1 MAKIDKVIS
10 IKVEG
15 VRRIKELEDSLK
27 KLRQEQRENKKQSE
41 GDANR
46 YSKTAKSIKE
56 QSTELRGLR
65 KQMAGVNET
74 TKKGNKLQDSMFKG
88 VVKGAAAFS
97 ILVTAFRRVNQAM
110 TSMISSFTE
119 FEFTMAKVRA
129 VSGATNEEF
138 KQLQSSAAELGRT
151 TFFTASQVAELQLNF
166 SKLGFTTQEILD
178 AQEATINLSI
188 ATGSDLARAAT
199 VAGSAIRGFGLDASE
214 AARVVDVMAVAFTSS
229 ALDIEKFQTSMTKVA
244 PIAAASGFT
253 IEETTAIMSKLAD
266 TGIEASIAGT
276 SLRNIFLKLQD
287 PTSKLSRRFGNT
299 APNLETL
306 LEGFQQMIDDGD
318 DMADMMGVVD
328 IRQVAAFQTMVKGK
342 DDVAALAEELKNSAG
357 AGQEMADIVG
367 DTTQGAILKV
377 KSAIEGFSIALV
389 KNFGDSMKK
398 TLVRFADFLNK
409 LVDSE
414 DKIKNIIESVKTFT
428 KVLIASVIGFKLY
441 TANLARVASGTTMA
455 TVATRVATGAFR
467 TLKVAIASTGIGLL
481 IILLGEL
488 VSMLVFAN
496 DETEKLATTEDK
508 VREAMSKTMVEAE
521 TLRQSLQ
528 KIINTRKELNKLTGN
543 SIVTEG
549 KREELRR
556 REKRDIDIINGLL
569 KKHNKELINQNDN
582 IEDIISSVDDLITKM
597 TDQALAAVFTDMQAE
612 ILKTKVAADLV
623 RNQIIVDR
631 GEATRL
637 GVGSSIGDI
646 IKDVE
651 DDFEAPFFLPTSA
664 DKFRERRKEQL
675 NALLEDFNITIGQFK
690 QAVKSGY
697 YDREID
703 ELTKTIQNLT
713 STPLSQLF
721 TSPTDGGGD
730 NNRGSGG
737 TVGGDDAITPLQNF
751 LNKEMKLVEE
761 SRAALKHT
769 EEEHNKKMMQARIKA
784 FQDFLKQDIKDGDEI
799 VRVKKQL
806 ASERLKLQKEELKL
820 ANLEADRDY
829 EKEKNDL
836 EERRAQDLITELQY
850 KDLLLQIEADY
861 LKKKKDI
868 NEAAMVDISQ
878 ILLKQSKNERD
889 AIELQKEALDT
900 LLDSVMNVGDAVQ
913 SLAGDEEKL
922 QGLRKVGIKI
932 TQAAAIAEQ
941 VLALKKQLVAL
952 AEAAETKEKQKGQVT
967 SLSSIVTNLKE
978 AASEGIKAGASFT
991 AGVGKAFST
1000 NPLLGLAALASVIG
1014 IIASLRG
1021 LFQNPSLATGTSSS
1035 VGSGGSGGSGG
1046 RGGGLGSGST
1056 LYSFANTGPTFANGG
1071 MVYGNSHTNGG
1082 EKFAVGG
1089 RVVELEGGEAVI
1101 NKRSTA
1107 MFRSQLSAMNAAGGG
1122 TKFADGGIANSPS
1135 FAQTQFDV
1143 MGQSMMSSGSRVTVV
1158 EADITSTQNS
1168 VKTIESEASF

>member
-10 IKVEG
+10 VKVEG
-15 VRRIKELEDSLK
+15 VRRIKELEESLK
-27 KLRQEQRENKKQSE
+27 KLRKEQRDNKKE
-41 GDANR
+41 TKEDAKN
-46 YSKTAKSIKE
+46 YEKTAKSIKG
-56 QSTELRGLR
+56 QSKELREL
-65 KQMAGVNET
+65 KKVMSGVNDT

-119 FEFTMAKVRA
+119 FEFIMAKVRA
-129 VSGATNEEF
+129 VSGATNDEF
-138 KQLQSSAAELGRT
+138 EQLSKSAAELGRT

-178 AQEATINLSI
+178 AQEATINLSV

-214 AARVVDVMAVAFTSS
+214 ATRVVDVMAVAFTSS

-244 PIAAASGFT
+244 PIAAAAGFS
-253 IEETTAIMSKLAD
+253 IEETTAIMSKLSD

-287 PTSKLSRRFGNT
+287 PTSKLARRFGNT
-299 APNLETL
+299 IPNLEEL
-306 LEGFQQMIDDGD
+306 LKGLRDMAEAGD
-318 DMADMMGVVD
+318 DFQDILGLVD
-328 IRQVAAFQTMVKGK
+328 VRQVAAFQTMVTGAE
-342 DDVAALAEELKNSAG
+342 DVAILAEQLRDSAG
-357 AGQEMADIVG
+357 AGQTMADIVG

-398 TLVRFADFLNK
+398 TLVRFAEFLNGLVESERKIELLISRIKFLGKAIVSTFIGFKMFSVFASTASASTSLFTRSVTAATTAVKTFGRALGAFGIGIAILSLIEYISSFIKFRNEVEEAVTAQERLNNAITEGEQDINKVNIQTKRLVELKEKEKK
-409 LVDSE
+409 LNKENIVDAKLLERNQREQAKLISE
-414 DKIKNIIESVKTFT
+414 INKERQKHNLSLIDEKDNIDDIIKSTDDLIEKMRDLMLAQIFQNLSKEILQEATSARLIADQYASTAKSLDIGGNFLTAAEGMSITISSLLGGSDIDTENEILLDNLLKQYGLTIAQFAKIIESDDYYSEQVGIIQESLQGMLSEGGSLF
-428 KVLIASVIGFKLY
+428 L
-441 TANLARVASGTTMA
+441 
-455 TVATRVATGAFR
+455 TG
-467 TLKVAIASTGIGLL
+467 TGINGDGPNE
-481 IILLGEL
+481 GE
-488 VSMLVFAN
+488 
-496 DETEKLATTEDK
+496 
-508 VREAMSKTMVEAE
+508 
-521 TLRQSLQ
+521 
-528 KIINTRKELNKLTGN
+528 
-543 SIVTEG
+543 
-549 KREELRR
+549 
-556 REKRDIDIINGLL
+556 
-569 KKHNKELINQNDN
+569 
-582 IEDIISSVDDLITKM
+582 
-597 TDQALAAVFTDMQAE
+597 
-612 ILKTKVAADLV
+612 
-623 RNQIIVDR
+623 
-631 GEATRL
+631 
-637 GVGSSIGDI
+637 
-646 IKDVE
+646 
-651 DDFEAPFFLPTSA
+651 
-664 DKFRERRKEQL
+664 
-675 NALLEDFNITIGQFK
+675 
-690 QAVKSGY
+690 
-697 YDREID
+697 
-703 ELTKTIQNLT
+703 
-713 STPLSQLF
+713 
-721 TSPTDGGGD
+721 
-730 NNRGSGG
+730 
-737 TVGGDDAITPLQNF
+737 DAITPLQNY

-761 SRAALKHT
+761 SRVALKHT
-769 EEEHNKKMMQARIKA
+769 EEEHNKKMMEARIKA
-784 FQDFLKQDIKDGDEI
+784 FEDFLSQDIKDGDEI
-799 VRVKKQL
+799 IRVQKQL
-806 ASERLKLQKEELKL
+806 ASERLKLKKEELRL
-820 ANLEADRDY
+820 ANLEADQNY

-850 KDLLLQIEADY
+850 KDLLLGIEADY

-878 ILLKQSKNERD
+878 ILTKQSKNERD

-941 VLALKKQLVAL
+941 FLALKKQLVAL
-952 AEAAETKEKQKGQVT
+952 AEAAQTKEKVKGQAV
-967 SLSSIVTNLKE
+967 SAASIITNLKE
-978 AASEGIKAGASFT
+978 SASEGIKAASTFA
-991 AGVGKAFST
+991 AGVAKAFAK
-1000 NPLLGLAALASVIG
+1000 NPIAGIAALAVVIG
-1014 IIASLRG
+1014 IISKLRG
-1021 LFQNPSLATGTSSS
+1021 MFQNPDLATGSTDSAGSDS
-1035 VGSGGSGGSGG
+1035 SGGSS
-1046 RGGGLGSGST
+1046 GGGLGSGST
-1056 LYSFANTGPTFANGG
+1056 LYSFAGAGSTFANGG

-1122 TKFADGGIANSPS
+1122 VKFADGGIANSPS

-1143 MGQSMMSSGSRVTVV
+1143 MGQSMMSSGGRVIVV

>member
-389 KNFGDSMKK
+389 KNFGEIMEKE
-398 TLVRFADFLNK
+398 LHL
-409 LVDSE
+409 
-414 DKIKNIIESVKTFT
+414 
-428 KVLIASVIGFKLY
+428 
-441 TANLARVASGTTMA
+441 
-455 TVATRVATGAFR
+455 
-467 TLKVAIASTGIGLL
+467 LKVNL
-481 IILLGEL
+481 I
-488 VSMLVFAN
+488 V
-496 DETEKLATTEDK
+496 
-508 VREAMSKTMVEAE
+508 
-521 TLRQSLQ
+521 
-528 KIINTRKELNKLTGN
+528 
-543 SIVTEG
+543 
-549 KREELRR
+549 
-556 REKRDIDIINGLL
+556 
-569 KKHNKELINQNDN
+569 
-582 IEDIISSVDDLITKM
+582 
-597 TDQALAAVFTDMQAE
+597 
-612 ILKTKVAADLV
+612 
-623 RNQIIVDR
+623 
-631 GEATRL
+631 
-637 GVGSSIGDI
+637 
-646 IKDVE
+646 
-651 DDFEAPFFLPTSA
+651 
-664 DKFRERRKEQL
+664 
-675 NALLEDFNITIGQFK
+675 
-690 QAVKSGY
+690 
-697 YDREID
+697 
-703 ELTKTIQNLT
+703 
-713 STPLSQLF
+713 
-721 TSPTDGGGD
+721 
-730 NNRGSGG
+730 
-737 TVGGDDAITPLQNF
+737 
-751 LNKEMKLVEE
+751 
-761 SRAALKHT
+761 
-769 EEEHNKKMMQARIKA
+769 
-784 FQDFLKQDIKDGDEI
+784 
-799 VRVKKQL
+799 
-806 ASERLKLQKEELKL
+806 
-820 ANLEADRDY
+820 
-829 EKEKNDL
+829 
-836 EERRAQDLITELQY
+836 
-850 KDLLLQIEADY
+850 
-861 LKKKKDI
+861 
-868 NEAAMVDISQ
+868 
-878 ILLKQSKNERD
+878 
-889 AIELQKEALDT
+889 
-900 LLDSVMNVGDAVQ
+900 
-913 SLAGDEEKL
+913 
-922 QGLRKVGIKI
+922 
-932 TQAAAIAEQ
+932 
-941 VLALKKQLVAL
+941 
-952 AEAAETKEKQKGQVT
+952 
-967 SLSSIVTNLKE
+967 
-978 AASEGIKAGASFT
+978 
-991 AGVGKAFST
+991 
-1000 NPLLGLAALASVIG
+1000 
-1014 IIASLRG
+1014 
-1021 LFQNPSLATGTSSS
+1021 
-1035 VGSGGSGGSGG
+1035 
-1046 RGGGLGSGST
+1046 
-1056 LYSFANTGPTFANGG
+1056 
-1071 MVYGNSHTNGG
+1071 
-1082 EKFAVGG
+1082 
-1089 RVVELEGGEAVI
+1089 
-1101 NKRSTA
+1101 
-1107 MFRSQLSAMNAAGGG
+1107 
-1122 TKFADGGIANSPS
+1122 
-1135 FAQTQFDV
+1135 
-1143 MGQSMMSSGSRVTVV
+1143 
-1158 EADITSTQNS
+1158 
-1168 VKTIESEASF
+1168 